1 MAGETNNTITK
12 TIQTGIKSFNKTD
25 ITKYALM
32 LGGLNVAND
41 ALAQYDPLK
50 TGFGRIFMITKPLF
64 LDKIIHDK
72 LTIFKHIIEYGNTSI
87 SGITDTDVDFNSM
100 TGGYVGKSMEIPSV
114 AKDNTN
120 QLTINV
126 YEFSGQPVREV
137 IHTWINGSMDLMSGL
152 THYYGHAGYSDPDS
166 TTATDKIVPCQANQ
180 TAEFIYVNTDQTGT
194 KVEYACMFANCFPRS
209 IKNDQF
215 NYESGTHD
223 LVQYSIEFS
232 ATKYESAAIN
242 DIAQKLINR
251 YQVLMNSIDFYPGK
265 NASNAVDAQLFPGFK
280 YDPKSGTLKDK
291 EKPNVSNQGEIVGVN
306 ASASAKG

>member
-1 MAGETNNTITK
+1 MARETNNTQIK
-12 TIQTGIKSFNKTD
+12 TIQSGIKSFNKTN
-25 ITKYALM
+25 ITDYALM
-32 LGGLNVAND
+32 LGGLNVAHD

-50 TGFGRIFMITKPLF
+50 TGFGRIFMVTKPLF
-64 LDKIIHDK
+64 LDKIIGNK
-72 LTIFKHIIEYGNTSI
+72 LKIFKHIIEYGNTSI

-137 IHTWINGSMDLMSGL
+137 IHTWINGTMDLMSGL
-152 THYYGHAGYSDPDS
+152 THYYGHAGYPD
-166 TTATDKIVPCQANQ
+166 ANGNMKDGEIVPCQANQ

-232 ATKYESAAIN
+232 ATKYESSAIN
-242 DIAQKLINR
+242 EIGQKLIDK

-265 NASNAVDAQLFPGFK
+265 DVMSAGDVDNKNTFETR
-280 YDPKSGTLKDK
+280 YNPKNGKLADY
-291 EKPNVSNQGEIVGVN
+291 NNQTYKFRSDTE
-306 ASASAKG
+306 